1 MRDPYVKLWPAL
13 VMTVALT
20 GGLAYP
26 AFADQSG
33 DVQDTPTTELD
44 DVEVQGRLR
53 AQEVRRKVDTF
64 IESNMTPPAGRPL
77 ARWSKPICV
86 ATAQFSATYAQAVID
101 RVAQRIIE
109 VGGDVAEPGC
119 KADIMVIGTDDGAAM
134 ARSLVKDDPRGYR
147 PARGST
153 DRGSRSLR
161 EFQEGDSPVRWW
173 HVSMPVSVDT
183 GEIAIRLD
191 GEDYPTIPVRAASR
205 LRTNVRDDL
214 KRIVVIVDFDKMP
227 ANVRMSAL
235 VDYVAFLALA
245 QVNPDGEATG
255 VETILNLFHEPENLI
270 GLTQWDLDYLSALY
284 RVEGNRPGSSALNR
298 EIGNEVVRDRRR
310 Q

>member
-1 MRDPYVKLWPAL
+1 MKLRSALAMSFAIAGILHHPAYAGPSAL
-13 VMTVALT
+13 VQDI
-20 GGLAYP
+20 P
-26 AFADQSG
+26 A
-33 DVQDTPTTELD
+33 TEIED
-44 DVEVQGRLR
+44 IEVQGRLR

-64 IESNMTPPAGRPL
+64 IESNMAPPAGRPL

-86 ATAQFSATYAQAVID
+86 ATAQFSAQYAQAVID

-109 VGGDVAEPGC
+109 VGGDVAGPGC
-119 KADIMVIGTDDGAAM
+119 RVDIMIIGTNDGAAM
-134 ARSLVKDDPRGYR
+134 AKALVKDDPGGFR

-161 EFQEGDSPVRWW
+161 AFQEGETPVRWW

-191 GEDYPTIPVRAASR
+191 GEDYPTIPVRTASR

-214 KRIVVIVDFDKMP
+214 KRIIVIVDFDKMP

-255 VETILNLFHEPENLI
+255 METILNLFDEPENLT

-284 RVEGNRPGSSALNR
+284 RVEGNRPSASALNR
-298 EIGNEVVRDRRR
+298 EIASEVVRERRN

>member
-1 MRDPYVKLWPAL
+1 MKLWSAIA
-13 VMTVALT
+13 MSVALT
-20 GGLAYP
+20 GAMNNPAY
-26 AFADQSG
+26 ADQSALA
-33 DVQDTPTTELD
+33 QDAPATEIED
-44 DVEVQGRLR
+44 IEVQGRLR

-64 IESNMTPPAGRPL
+64 IESNMAPPAGRPL

-86 ATAQFSATYAQAVID
+86 ATAQFSAQYAQAVID

-119 KADIMVIGTDDGAAM
+119 KVDIMIIGTSDGAAM
-134 ARSLVKDDPRGYR
+134 AQSLVKDDPRGFR

-161 EFQEGDSPVRWW
+161 EFQEGAAPVRWW
-173 HVSMPVSVDT
+173 HISMPVSVDT
-183 GEIAIRLD
+183 GEIAIKLD
-191 GEDYPTIPVRAASR
+191 GEDYPTIPVRTASR

-214 KRIVVIVDFDKMP
+214 KRIIVIVDFDKMP

-255 VETILNLFHEPENLI
+255 TETILNLFHEPENLT

-284 RVEGNRPGSSALNR
+284 RVEGNRPSASALNR
-298 EIGNEVVRDRRR
+298 EIGSEVVRERRN